1 MKQKIISRRIISVII
16 MIGMMISVIIPF
28 SITKSHATATF
39 EKATSSTV
47 IDSKYS
53 FSPRFIQGVTTF
65 EPFGEYSYDEDLYL
79 FNYST
84 KTYSQLY
91 REFHHPIRLV
101 DDAEKGQV
109 GAWYRNVGEY
119 RGEML
124 DLKITIENW
133 DGLRA
138 GTLIENENIPE
149 GSRMNYPTV
158 FFTKKAIQFSIT
170 GGAKGLV
177 YRIEFFNHNEEKINT
192 SGHLT
197 YTDIDSLQ
205 AIVSL
210 SDIHGYLTPDT
221 NLEINGTWV
230 EDTQNIPSTDYDT
243 PHWLTITWDNQDKI
257 DFMFTSRWAESVDL
271 SKPNYGRGTSVL
283 AITGN
288 STVPFDTPEPVK
300 SGAESVISGED
311 TEYQVAFTVP
321 QQPTGKTYTEF
332 KLTDT
337 LPDGLKYTGFT
348 VVDDA
353 GANVTA
359 KFTGSIDEQTFT
371 LTPKDLSDSS
381 FYFKGYTVA
390 IKVKVED
397 KDWREQQGSNGK
409 VILKNSAKI
418 SAKVGDVSDVKSSN
432 EVSTE
437 VKFKIT
443 TSTDGNGTI
452 THSISNISAGED
464 KNITFT
470 PNPGYAVDAVCVD
483 GENIHNS
490 AQEYKLTNITKN
502 HTIDVTFTPEQRT
515 LSVMKMIDPKD
526 INFSY
531 GEPKAIFKIEGTD
544 VEGKKHKY
552 EYVVSLQ
559 KMFENTGTPLDDM
572 YVGMANNGTL
582 RVTAGT
588 YTITEIDTS
597 HYGIKEIMYGD
608 SEINTVK
615 DNKVTLDLINNDSG
629 LAIFTNTITNY
640 NGFSHSDSIY
650 NEFYRRNH

>member
-1 MKQKIISRRIISVII
+1 
-16 MIGMMISVIIPF
+16 MIVSIIPF
-28 SITKSHATATF
+28 SIVKSHAAATF

-170 GGAKGLV
+170 SGAKGLV
-177 YRIEFFNHNEEKINT
+177 YRIEFFNHNGEKINT

-257 DFMFTSRWAESVDL
+257 DFMFTSRRAESVDL

-321 QQPTGKTYTEF
+321 QQPTGKVYSEF
-332 KLTDT
+332 KLTDNI
-337 LPDGLKYTGFT
+337 PEGLKYVGFSVKNDTGA
-348 VVDDA
+348 D
-353 GANVTA
+353 VTG
-359 KFTGSIDEQTFT
+359 KFTGLCTGQTFT
-371 LTPKDLSDSS
+371 LTPKDLSDSD
-381 FYFKGYTVA
+381 FYFKGYTVS
-390 IKVKVED
+390 IKVKAED
-397 KDWREQQGSNGK
+397 KNWQSYANTSGK
-409 VILKNSAKI
+409 VILKNKAYI
-418 SAKVGDVSDVKSSN
+418 SAKVADVISEKTSN
-432 EVSTE
+432 EVNTE
-437 VKFKIT
+437 VQFKIDT
-443 TSTDGNGTI
+443 KTDGNGSI
-452 THSISNISAGED
+452 TENVTDISGGDSRVITYTPKPGYEIDTVTVDGKNISTKD
-464 KNITFT
+464 Y
-470 PNPGYAVDAVCVD
+470 PNRYEFVD
-483 GENIHNS
+483 I
-490 AQEYKLTNITKN
+490 YKN
-502 HTIDVTFTPEQRT
+502 HKIEVTFKVADRLLVVRKTISPE
-515 LSVMKMIDPKD
+515 D
-526 INFSY
+526 INKAY
-531 GEPKAIFKIEGTD
+531 GTPTAIFKIEGTD
-544 VEGKKHKY
+544 VEGNKHTY
-552 EYVVSLQ
+552 NMLFDVRAREELVGTE
-559 KMFENTGTPLDDM
+559 FESIPIGEQRIWIP
-572 YVGMANNGTL
+572 
-582 RVTAGT
+582 AGN
-588 YTITEIDTS
+588 YTVTEIKTS
-597 HYGIKEIMYGD
+597 RYDVENVNVVYGKISKGNVVECDLVNY
-608 SEINTVK
+608 
-615 DNKVTLDLINNDSG
+615 DNDKV
-629 LAIFTNTITNY
+629 IFTNGLEKQNL
-640 NGFSHSDSIY
+640 FSHSNMLNNI
-650 NEFYRRNH
+650 FFKKP